1 MARFVIGIDGG
12 GTKTLGAIAGED
24 GHVLAQYEVG
34 STNHHSNALDVVK
47 ANLRELV
54 ATLLAK
60 TGVAPEEVACVCS
73 GMAGVDRPDDKALV
87 KSIFAELLPHALAV
101 PVNDGLIALVGGTLR
116 AVGIIVISGTGSIAV
131 GVNKHGVQGRAGG
144 WGHILGDE
152 GSGYMIGLRGL
163 RAVCRAFDG
172 RTGPTLLQDLVMKHF
187 GFERPEQILGWV
199 KQVQGSKTEIGALS
213 RLVHEAHRRGDPT
226 ATLILEQEA
235 DELALAAAAVANKL
249 FADDTDFE
257 IVVGGGNLRK
267 SRPFFELFQAAVA
280 KRLPG
285 IPVIM
290 PRREPVEGAV
300 LYALEQLRLH
310 ETQAPASAPI

>member
-1 MARFVIGIDGG
+1 MARYVIGIDGG
-12 GTKTLGAIAGED
+12 GTKTLGAIADEEGKII
-24 GHVLAQYEVG
+24 AQYEVG
-34 STNHHSNALDVVK
+34 STNHHSNPLEVVK
-47 ANLRELV
+47 ANLGELIT
-54 ATLLAK
+54 TLLAK
-60 TGVAPEEVACVCS
+60 AGVQATDVACVCS

-87 KSIFAELLPHALAV
+87 KSMMAEFLPNALAI
-101 PVNDGLIALVGGTLR
+101 PVNDGLIALVGGTMR

-131 GVNKHGVQGRAGG
+131 GVNKQGIQGRAGG

-163 RAVCRAFDG
+163 RAVCRAYDG

-187 GFERPEQILGWV
+187 GFDRPEQILGWT

-213 RLVHEAHRRGDPT
+213 RLVHEAHSRGDAT
-226 ATLILEQEA
+226 ATQILREEA
-235 DELALAAAAVANKL
+235 EELALAAAAVARKL
-249 FADDTDFE
+249 FADDNDYE
-257 IVVGGGNLRK
+257 VVVGGGNLRK
-267 SRPFFELFQAAVA
+267 SRPFFEMFQQAVA

-300 LYALEQLRLH
+300 IYALDQLRRH
-310 ETQAPASAPI
+310 EATIAGATS

>member
-1 MARFVIGIDGG
+1 MARYVIGIDGG
-12 GTKTLGAIAGED
+12 GTKTLGAIADEEGKII
-24 GHVLAQYEVG
+24 AQYEVG
-34 STNHHSNALDVVK
+34 STNHHSNPLEVVK
-47 ANLRELV
+47 ANLGELIS
-54 ATLLAK
+54 TLLAK
-60 TGVAPEEVACVCS
+60 AGVQATDVACVCS

-87 KSIFAELLPHALAV
+87 KNMMAEFLPNALAV
-101 PVNDGLIALVGGTLR
+101 PVNDGLIALVGGTMR

-163 RAVCRAFDG
+163 RAVCRAYDG
-172 RTGPTLLQDLVMKHF
+172 RTGPTLLQEIVMKHF
-187 GFERPEQILGWV
+187 GFERPEQILGWT

-213 RLVHEAHRRGDPT
+213 RLVHEAHSRGDAT
-226 ATLILEQEA
+226 AAQILREEA
-235 DELALAAAAVANKL
+235 EELALAAAAVAKKL
-249 FADDTDFE
+249 FADDNDYE

-267 SRPFFELFQAAVA
+267 SRPFFEMFQQAVA
-280 KRLPG
+280 KRLPD

-300 LYALEQLRLH
+300 IYALDQLRRH
-310 ETQAPASAPI
+310 EAATAGATS